1 MKIEKM
7 IQLKALCKHKLQ
19 FFLASKIVI
28 NVKSIFWKDLILVML
43 MEKLKWSARFVEL
56 SVSVLVNELILY
68 EDEQMDLK
76 TDS

>member
-1 MKIEKM
+1 
-7 IQLKALCKHKLQ
+7 
-19 FFLASKIVI
+19 
-28 NVKSIFWKDLILVML
+28 